1 MKRKYSRKPIL
12 NIFIS
17 IAAIV
22 MAGIGIYIYN
32 DSGEASREDIEL
44 YNKALAIYNEQDYF
58 PATSM
63 SVASY
68 PLENFLSA
76 IEYFQ
81 RAAAITSDA
90 ELKSMALSNIATMIA
105 RDYQVFAE
113 ERSIQFG
120 LPEAVSL
127 LQEAIRL
134 NPDNEYAKL
143 NLEHV
148 ESLLTAA
155 HTEQAESDISH
166 GGDAGSSQVED
177 LGY

>member
-1 MKRKYSRKPIL
+1 
-12 NIFIS
+12 
-17 IAAIV
+17 
-22 MAGIGIYIYN
+22 
-32 DSGEASREDIEL
+32 
-44 YNKALAIYNEQDYF
+44 
-58 PATSM
+58 
-63 SVASY
+63 
-68 PLENFLSA
+68 
-76 IEYFQ
+76 
-81 RAAAITSDA
+81 
-90 ELKSMALSNIATMIA
+90 MIA

-166 GGDAGSSQVED
+166 GGDAGSSNVED